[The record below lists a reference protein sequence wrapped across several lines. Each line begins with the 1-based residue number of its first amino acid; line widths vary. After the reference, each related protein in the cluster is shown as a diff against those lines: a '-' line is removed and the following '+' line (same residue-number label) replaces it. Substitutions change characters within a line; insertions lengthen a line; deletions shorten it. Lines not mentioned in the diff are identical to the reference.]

1 MEAYYLKI
9 EYILNGQTVGIHR
22 DMDCFQIFINGQPRA
37 VADSVKDAEHI
48 VKKLLLTNAKIKTAR
63 TRKQFHYTAGLLRRR
78 RKP

>member
-9 EYILNGQTVGIHR
+9 EYILNGQTVQIER

-48 VKKLLLTNAKIKTAR
+48 VKKLLVTNA
-63 TRKQFHYTAGLLRRR
+63 
-78 RKP
+78 